1 MATDVLQT
9 PMPPD
14 EVITASP
21 DAVKQTKEK
30 PGSLYNPYLA
40 ARKEW
45 DERYGNLI
53 SRARNWRAAAFL
65 FGLIALVSV
74 AGMIVIAKRS
84 HVVPYV
90 VAVDSLGRVASAG
103 MADQASVA
111 DDRMKRAA
119 LYQWVNDWRLVTTD
133 GVAQRKAIDRVYAM
147 IGNGTPAQLVIS
159 DFYSK
164 DPPNTRAQTQTI
176 DVDVKSV
183 FATSD
188 KTYEVE
194 WTEVTRSISGQVRSD
209 ERWKG
214 SFTIAV
220 NPPTDE
226 RLIRINPLGVYVTNA
241 SWSKV
246 L

>member
-1 MATDVLQT
+1 MATDVLHSLETQEST
-9 PMPPD
+9 
-14 EVITASP
+14 TRSA
-21 DAVKQTKEK
+21 AQTKEQ
-30 PGSLYNPYLA
+30 PHDAFNPYLA
-40 ARKEW
+40 ARKAW
-45 DERYGNLI
+45 DERYGDLI

-65 FGLIALVSV
+65 SGAIALASTG
-74 AGMIVIAKRS
+74 GMIVIAKQTR
-84 HVVPYV
+84 VIPYV

-103 MADQASVA
+103 VAERASIA

-119 LYQWVNDWRLVTTD
+119 IYQWVSDWRLVTPD

-164 DPPNTRAQTQTI
+164 DPPYTRSQTQTV
-176 DVDVKSV
+176 DVDVKAV

-194 WTEVTRSISGQVRSD
+194 WTEVTRTLSGQIRSE

-214 SFTIAV
+214 SLTIVV
-220 NPPTDE
+220 NPPTEE
-226 RLIRINPLGVYVTNA
+226 RLVRINPLGVYVTNA